1 MPPLASFDSPKWHWR
16 QNWVVEEADPNG
28 TLTVF
33 GLYGPL
39 MKKYFA
45 YVPVA
50 LPAIG
55 FPVPTTEYT
64 FIECWS
70 WQVVQTT

>member
-1 MPPLASFDSPKWHWR
+1 M
-16 QNWVVEEADPNG
+16 
-28 TLTVF
+28 LTVF

-45 YVPVA
+45 YVPVL
-50 LPAIG
+50 LPAIV
-55 FPVPTTEYT
+55 FAPAPVPPTTEYT

-70 WQVVQTT
+70 WQVCKPRRERWSR

>member
-1 MPPLASFDSPKWHWR
+1 M
-16 QNWVVEEADPNG
+16 
-28 TLTVF
+28 LTVF

-45 YVPVA
+45 YVPVL
-50 LPAIG
+50 LPAIV
-55 FPVPTTEYT
+55 FAPAPVPPTTEYT